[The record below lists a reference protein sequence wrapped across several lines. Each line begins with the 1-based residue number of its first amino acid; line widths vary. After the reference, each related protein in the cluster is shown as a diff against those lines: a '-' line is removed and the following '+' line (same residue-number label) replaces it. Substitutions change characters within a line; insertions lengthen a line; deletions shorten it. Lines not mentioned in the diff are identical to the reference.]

1 MISNNNETKES
12 TLVKWGKRLIFAIA
26 VMIVAR
32 AVGSYLGKQS
42 AIDMQQRRQQAD
54 ERVHPN
60 KPKTAA
66 EGYALGEK
74 VMEAAMNKPATP
86 NCISHAEGSMR
97 YMQKTITFPDPAA
110 VTDYL
115 AKACTGGYDIA
126 SKMIHEWGYSR
137 DDVNKASA
145 ELSGMTQ
152 NITTKFIGNGID
164 KDVAPSLASEYI
176 GSVQSGYELAGL
188 ETLDR
193 R

>member
-1 MISNNNETKES
+1 MINNNNETKES
-12 TLVKWGKRLIFAIA
+12 TLMKWGKRLIFAIA
-26 VMIVAR
+26 VIIVAR
-32 AVGSYLGKQS
+32 AVGSYLGKEK
-42 AIDMQQRRQQAD
+42 AMEMQQRHQQED
-54 ERVHPN
+54 ERAYPN
-60 KPKTAA
+60 KPKTTA

-74 VMEAAMNKPATP
+74 VMEAAMNKPAIP

-97 YMQKTITFPDPAA
+97 TMQRTITFPDPTA
-110 VTDYL
+110 VIDYL
-115 AKACTGGYDIA
+115 AKACTGGYDMA
-126 SKMIHEWGYSR
+126 SKMVQEWGYSR

-164 KDVAPSLASEYI
+164 KDVAPSLAIEYI
-176 GSVQSGYELAGL
+176 GSIQSGYELAGL